1 MKIVIIRGVY
11 TFEVSVESVVRLLE
25 SGLMVDVA
33 TKFSIYFNHWYLGIL
48 FHMIGHF
55 NAEFLQEIIQMDVI
69 DRGFDSQLLNL
80 MDQINEDVVETEP

>member
-1 MKIVIIRGVY
+1 MKLECERLY

-25 SGLMVDVA
+25 SGLVLDVA
-33 TKFSIYFNHWYLGIL
+33 SEFPIYFNHWYLGIL
-48 FHMIGHF
+48 LHVIGHF
-55 NAEFLQEIIQMDVI
+55 DGQFLQEIIQMDVI